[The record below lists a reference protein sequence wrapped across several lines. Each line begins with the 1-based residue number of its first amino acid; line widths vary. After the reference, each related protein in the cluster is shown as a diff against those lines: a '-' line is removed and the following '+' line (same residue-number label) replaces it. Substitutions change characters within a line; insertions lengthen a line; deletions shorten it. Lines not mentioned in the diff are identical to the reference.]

1 MTLHYRKS
9 FSVSMKITIR
19 MCERNDLRN
28 LEWFGLFTPHRE
40 ILRSVF
46 NRHLRGDNVMLIADV
61 NTFPIGQVWID
72 LKKKRMESTGVLW
85 ALRVLPWLQKLG
97 IGTRL
102 IIAAEELLRHQGFTY
117 SEIGVEIKNP
127 RAKKLYERLGYSPIG
142 RVVEEYSFKTPDGV
156 TMHVQ
161 VDQFLMRKQL
171 LSVSKNTQGWQE
183 KR

>member
-1 MTLHYRKS
+1 MTLQYRKS
-9 FSVSMKITIR
+9 FSVSVQITIR

-61 NTFPIGQVWID
+61 HNFPIGQVWID
-72 LKKKRMESTGVLW
+72 LEKKRIESTGVLW
-85 ALRVLPWLQKLG
+85 ALRVLPCLQNLG

-102 IIAAEELLRHQGFTY
+102 IMAAEELLRHQGFTC

-127 RAKKLYERLGYSPIG
+127 RARKLYERLGYSSIG
-142 RVVEEYSFKTPDGV
+142 KVVEEYSFKTPDGV
-156 TMHVQ
+156 IMHVQ
-161 VDQFLMRKQL
+161 SDQFLMRKQL
-171 LSVSKNTQGWQE
+171 VSVSKNTQGRQE
-183 KR
+183 RP

>member
-1 MTLHYRKS
+1 MTFQYRKS

-19 MCERNDLRN
+19 LCERNDLRN

-46 NRHLRGDNVMLIADV
+46 NRHLRGENVMLIADV
-61 NTFPIGQVWID
+61 NNFPIGQVWID
-72 LKKKRMESTGVLW
+72 LKKKQRESTGVLW

-102 IIAAEELLRHQGFTY
+102 VMTAEELLRHKGFTW
-117 SEIGVEIKNP
+117 SEMGVEIKNQ
-127 RAKKLYERLGYSPIG
+127 RARRLYERLGYSPIG
-142 RVVEEYSFKTPDGV
+142 RVLEEYSFKTPDGEF
-156 TMHVQ
+156 TRVQ

-171 LSVSKNTQGWQE
+171 LSVSKSTQGWQE
-183 KR
+183 RP